1 MTRILT
7 YAVSAVFLF
16 FIVICSTFGVSAQA
30 TGTITGRVLD
40 GTTGNALPGV
50 NIIVEGTSLS
60 TETEPTGAFS
70 LVRVPAGP
78 RKLTASYLGF
88 KSLTVDVN
96 VTSGRS
102 ATTVEIELSAG
113 IRETVTVEAPFL
125 EGQARALNQQKE
137 SVNIQSIVSSDQIGR
152 FPDPNSAEAAQR
164 IPGITI
170 ERDQGEGRYVQ
181 VRGTEA
187 RLNSMQINGERIP
200 SPEGDVRA
208 VALDVI
214 PADLLDSIEV
224 SKALT
229 ADQDADSI
237 GGAVNLVTKGA
248 PEKTRVSLTFGLGYN
263 RLVNNG
269 LETFNGTFGR
279 RFADKKLGFLF
290 SGSYL
295 NTRRGSESV
304 EPAYDEGFLEEIE
317 LRDYQVNRR
326 RWGINPYVDYRF
338 SFSSEIYFR
347 GIFNDFKDDEF
358 RRLVAYKV
366 ADNEIARELRD
377 RLETQRIYQFSGGG
391 RHLLGRSILMDYR
404 ISYGYAEEDEPK
416 NISSAFL
423 QEDVDFEPNVT
434 PGSIDP
440 ENIQANPLNENINE
454 FAFDELTSGDNF
466 TSESSFTAQV
476 NFAVPLRTSNN
487 FAGTFKFGA
496 KNRFNRKERDNEEF
510 EFGFDDDIF
519 LTDIL
524 DPKFNKSSY
533 RGGLYNFI
541 PAFQDPQRIA
551 ALRTSPGA
559 ESEKLFEEDSADY
572 DAREN
577 IFAFYAMAQLGFGER
592 FVLVPGIR
600 YEQTDVRYTGF
611 RVLFDDEGDYDSTNP
626 IDGDNTFRNWFPSL
640 HAKYRI
646 GDNTNIRAAYSRSLA
661 RPNFVDLVPFQ
672 LILREDS
679 EIERGNPFLRPTTS
693 DNLDFLVE
701 HYFQNVGVIS
711 GGFFFKR
718 LKNSIFPFRFEEDI
732 AFGGKPTTFEVT
744 EPRNGESANLYGF
757 EIAYNQRFTFMPK
770 PFDGLGVYANYTYVN
785 SDAVLPNEDIG
796 EPGRDSILPG
806 QAKNIAN
813 FALFYERFGFS
824 GRGSLHYRDKYLSE
838 VAGSPEFDLFV
849 GNHLQFD
856 FSASQRITKNVRV
869 FFEFININNRPFKSY
884 EGVSNRIRQDERYK
898 WWSTFG
904 VKVDW

>member
-1 MTRILT
+1 MTRVFT
-7 YAVSAVFLF
+7 NAVSAIFVF
-16 FIVICSTFGVSAQA
+16 FIVICGTFDASAQN

-60 TETEPTGAFS
+60 TETDRTGAFS
-70 LVRVPAGP
+70 LVRVPAGAQ
-78 RKLTASYLGF
+78 KLTASYLGF
-88 KSLTVDVN
+88 ESLTIDVN
-96 VTSGRS
+96 VTAGRS

-248 PEKTRVSLTFGLGYN
+248 PERTRVSLTFGLGYN

-338 SFSSEIYFR
+338 SNSSEIYFR

-358 RRLVAYKV
+358 RRLVGYKV

-377 RLETQRIYQFSGGG
+377 RLETQRIYQFAGGG
-391 RHLLGRSILMDYR
+391 RHILGRSVLLDYR
-404 ISYGYAEEDEPK
+404 ISYGYAEENEPK

-454 FAFDELTSGDNF
+454 FVFDELTSGDNF
-466 TSESSFTAQV
+466 TSESSFTAQF
-476 NFAVPLRTSNN
+476 NLAIPLRAGNN
-487 FAGTFKFGA
+487 FAGTLKFGA
-496 KNRFNRKERDNEEF
+496 KNRYNQKERDNEEF
-510 EFGFDDDIF
+510 EFGLKDDIF
-519 LTDIL
+519 LSDIL
-524 DPKFNKSSY
+524 DTNYNKSSY

-541 PAFQDPQRIA
+541 PAFQDPTRIA
-551 ALRTSPGA
+551 ALRNSPGA

-577 IFAFYAMAQLGFGER
+577 IFAFYGMAQLGFGER

-600 YEQTDVRYTGF
+600 YEQTDVKYTGF
-611 RVLFDDEGDYDSTNP
+611 RVQFDDEGDYELTEP
-626 IDGDNTFRNWFPSL
+626 REGDNTFRNWFPSI

-646 GDNTNIRAAYSRSLA
+646 GDNTNFRAAYTRSLA

-672 LILREDS
+672 LIIREDN
-679 EIERGNPFLRPTTS
+679 EIERGNPFLQPTTS
-693 DNLDFLVE
+693 DNFDLLFE

-711 GGFFFKR
+711 GGFFYKR
-718 LKNSIFPFRFEEDI
+718 LKNYIFPFRFEEDVT
-732 AFGGKPTTFEVT
+732 FGGKPSTFDIL

-757 EIAYNQRFTFMPK
+757 ELAYNQRFTFMPK
-770 PFDGLGVYANYTYVN
+770 PFDGLGIYANYTYVN
-785 SDAVLPNEDIG
+785 SDAVLPNEDPSL
-796 EPGRDSILPG
+796 PGRDSILPG
-806 QAKNIAN
+806 QAKNVAN
-813 FALFYERFGFS
+813 FAVFYERFGFS
-824 GRGSLHYRDKYLSE
+824 GRGSLHYRDRYLSE
-838 VAGSPEFDLFV
+838 VGGSPAFDLFV
-849 GNHLQFD
+849 DNHLQFD
-856 FSASQRITKNVRV
+856 FSASQRITKNIRV
-869 FFEFININNRPFKSY
+869 FAEFINLNNRPFKSY

-904 VKVDW
+904 IKLDW

>member
-1 MTRILT
+1 MYR
-7 YAVSAVFLF
+7 FLEAF
-16 FIVICSTFGVSAQA
+16 HFSTFVFIILISASAAIGQGS
-30 TGTITGRVLD
+30 GTIAGRVLD
-40 GTTGNALPGV
+40 GTTGNPLPGA
-50 NIIVEGTSLS
+50 NIRLDGTPLTAESDR
-60 TETEPTGAFS
+60 TGAFT

-78 RKLTASYLGF
+78 QKITVSYLGF
-88 KSLTVDVN
+88 EDKTIDVSVNPSGGATN
-96 VTSGRS
+96 V
-102 ATTVEIELSAG
+102 AVELSAG
-113 IRETVTVEAPFL
+113 IQETVTVEAPIF
-125 EGQARALNQQKE
+125 EGQARSLNQQKE
-137 SVNIQSIVSSDQIGR
+137 SLNIQSIVSADQIGR

-208 VALDVI
+208 VALDVV
-214 PADLLDSIEV
+214 PADLLESIEV

-237 GGAVNLVTKGA
+237 GGTVNLITKGA
-248 PEKTRVSLTFGLGYN
+248 PEKTRVSLTFGFGYN
-263 RLVNNG
+263 RLVNDG
-269 LETFNGTFGR
+269 LETFNGSFGR

-295 NTRRGSESV
+295 NTKRGSESI

-338 SFSSEIYFR
+338 SNSSEIYFR
-347 GIFNDFKDDEF
+347 GIFNDYKDDEF
-358 RRLVAYKV
+358 RRLVAFKV

-377 RLETQRIYQFSGGG
+377 RAETQRIYQFSGGG
-391 RHLLGRSILMDYR
+391 RHLLGRSIQLDYR
-404 ISYGYAEEDEPK
+404 VSYGYAEEDEPK

-423 QEDVDFEPNVT
+423 QEDVDFNPNVS

-454 FAFDELTSGDNF
+454 FVFDELTSGDNF
-466 TSESSFTAQV
+466 TSESSFTAQF
-476 NFAVPLRTSNN
+476 NLAVPLRTASN
-487 FAGTFKFGA
+487 FAGTLKFGV

-510 EFGFDDDIF
+510 EFGLDDDIF
-519 LTDIL
+519 LRDIL
-524 DPKFNKSSY
+524 DTSYNKSSY
-533 RGGLYNFI
+533 RDGLYNFI
-541 PAFQDPQRIA
+541 PAFQDPMRIA

-577 IFAFYAMAQLGFGER
+577 IFAFYAMAQLGFGDR
-592 FVLVPGIR
+592 FVLVPGLR
-600 YEQTDVRYTGF
+600 YEQTDVKYTGY
-611 RVLFDDEGDYDSTNP
+611 RVQFDDEGDYELTEAIN
-626 IDGDNTFRNWFPSL
+626 GDNSFRNWFPSL

-646 GDNTNIRAAYSRSLA
+646 GGNTNFRAAYSRSLA
-661 RPNFVDLVPFQ
+661 RPNYVDLVPFQ
-672 LILREDS
+672 LILREDN
-679 EIERGNPFLRPTTS
+679 ELERGNPLLRPTTS
-693 DNLDFLVE
+693 DNLDIMVE

-711 GGFFFKR
+711 GGFFYKR
-718 LKNSIFPFRFEEDI
+718 LKDYIFPFRFEEDI
-732 AFGGKPTTFEVT
+732 AFGGKPMTFEVL
-744 EPRNGESANLYGF
+744 EPRNGERANLYGI
-757 EIAYNQRFTFMPK
+757 ELSYNQRFDFLPK
-770 PFDGLGVYANYTYVN
+770 PLDGLGVYANYTYVT

-813 FALFYERFGFS
+813 FAVFYEKYGFS
-824 GRGSLHYRDKYLSE
+824 GRGSLHYRDRYLSE
-838 VAGSPEFDLFV
+838 VAVSPDFDLFV
-849 GNHLQFD
+849 DNHLQFD

-869 FFEFININNRPFKSY
+869 FAEFININNRPFKSY
-884 EGVSNRIRQDERYK
+884 EGASNRIRQDERYK

-904 VKVDW
+904 VKLDW

>member
-1 MTRILT
+1 MYSVLARFAL
-7 YAVSAVFLF
+7 AVLSFAFIMSAAAISF
-16 FIVICSTFGVSAQA
+16 AQGSGSIA
-30 TGTITGRVLD
+30 GRVLD

-50 NIIVEGTSLS
+50 SIVIEGTSLS
-60 TETEPTGAFS
+60 AETDRTGAFI

-78 RKLTASYLGF
+78 QKLTASYLGF
-88 KSLTVDVN
+88 ESSTADVTVN
-96 VTSGRS
+96 TSGAPTS
-102 ATTVEIELSAG
+102 IEIELSVG
-113 IRETVTVEAPFL
+113 IRETVTVEAPLL

-137 SVNIQSIVSSDQIGR
+137 SLNITNIVSADQIGR

-224 SKALT
+224 SKSLT

-237 GGAVNLVTKGA
+237 GGTVNLITKGA

-295 NTRRGSESV
+295 NTERGSESV
-304 EPAYDEGFLEEIE
+304 EPAYDEGFLEELE

-326 RWGINPYVDYRF
+326 RWGINPYLDYRF
-338 SFSSEIYFR
+338 SNSSEIYFR
-347 GIFNDFKDDEF
+347 GIFNDYKDDEF
-358 RRLVAYKV
+358 RRLVAFKV
-366 ADNEIARELRD
+366 AENEIARELRD
-377 RLETQRIYQFSGGG
+377 RAETQRIYQFSGGG
-391 RHLLGRSILMDYR
+391 RHLLGRSIMLDYSV
-404 ISYGYAEEDEPK
+404 SYGYAEEDEPK

-423 QEDVDFEPNVT
+423 QEDVDFNPNVT
-434 PGSIDP
+434 PNSIDP
-440 ENIQANPLNENINE
+440 ENIQANPLNEDINE
-454 FAFDELTSGDNF
+454 FVFDELTYGDNF
-466 TSESSFTAQV
+466 TSENSFTAQF
-476 NFAVPLRTSNN
+476 NLAIPLRTGRN

-510 EFGFDDDIF
+510 EFGFKDDIF
-519 LTDIL
+519 LRDIL
-524 DPKFNKSSY
+524 DTSYNKSSY
-533 RGGLYNFI
+533 RDGLYNFI
-541 PAFQDPQRIA
+541 PAFQDPVRIA
-551 ALRTSPGA
+551 ALRNSPNA

-577 IFAFYAMAQLGFGER
+577 IFAFYAMAQLGLGER
-592 FVLVPGIR
+592 FVLVPGLR
-600 YEQTDVRYTGF
+600 YEQTDVKYTGF
-611 RVLFDDEGDYDSTNP
+611 RVLFDDKGDYELTEALQ
-626 IDGDNTFRNWFPSL
+626 GDNTFRNWFPSI

-646 GDNTNIRAAYSRSLA
+646 GNNTNFRAAYTRSLA

-672 LILREDS
+672 LILREDN
-679 EIERGNPFLRPTTS
+679 ELERGNPFLRPTTS
-693 DNLDFLVE
+693 DNIDIMVE

-711 GGFFFKR
+711 GGFFYKR
-718 LKNSIFPFRFEEDI
+718 LKDYIFPFRFEEDI
-732 AFGGKPTTFEVT
+732 AFGGKPTTFEVL
-744 EPRNGESANLYGF
+744 EPRNGEKADLYGI
-757 EIAYNQRFTFMPK
+757 ELAYNQRFTFLPK
-770 PFDGLGVYANYTYVN
+770 PLDGLGVYANYTYVTSN
-785 SDAVLPNEDIG
+785 AVLPNEDIG

-813 FALFYERFGFS
+813 FAVFYERFGFS
-824 GRGSLHYRDKYLSE
+824 GRGSLHYRDRYLSE
-838 VAGSPEFDLFV
+838 VAGSPDFDLFV
-849 GNHLQFD
+849 DNHLQFD
-856 FSASQRITKNVRV
+856 FSASQRITKNIRV
-869 FFEFININNRPFKSY
+869 FAEFININNRPFKSY
-884 EGVSNRIRQDERYK
+884 EGISNRIRQDERYK

-904 VKVDW
+904 VKLDW

>member
-1 MTRILT
+1 MNRVADAFRLSSFL
-7 YAVSAVFLF
+7 VLFLF
-16 FIVICSTFGVSAQA
+16 TVVSVNAQ
-30 TGTITGRVLD
+30 GSGSVSGRVLD
-40 GTTGNALPGV
+40 GTTGNALPGASV
-50 NIIVEGTSLS
+50 KVDGTPISA
-60 TETEPTGAFS
+60 ETDRSGAFT
-70 LVRVPAGP
+70 LVRVPAGNQ
-78 RKLTASYLGF
+78 KIVVSYLGF
-88 KSLTVDVN
+88 ESKTIDVSIAAGEN
-96 VTSGRS
+96 AADLS
-102 ATTVEIELSAG
+102 VELAVG
-113 IRETVTVEAPFL
+113 ISETVIVEAPIL

-137 SVNIQSIVSSDQIGR
+137 SLNIQSIVSADQIGR

-187 RLNSMQINGERIP
+187 RLNSTQINGERVP
-200 SPEGDVRA
+200 SPEGDVRQ

-224 SKALT
+224 TKALT

-237 GGAVNLVTKGA
+237 GGTVNLITKGA

-263 RLVNNG
+263 RLVNDGIEN
-269 LETFNGTFGR
+269 FNGTFGR

-295 NTRRGSESV
+295 NTNRGSESV
-304 EPAYDEGFLEEIE
+304 EPAYDEGFLEELEI
-317 LRDYQVNRR
+317 RDYQVNRR
-326 RWGINPYVDYRF
+326 RWGTNPYVDYRF
-338 SFSSEIYFR
+338 SDSSEVYFR
-347 GIFNDFKDDEF
+347 GIYNDFKDDEF
-358 RRLVAYKV
+358 RRLIAFKV

-377 RLETQRIYQFSGGG
+377 RAETQKIYQFSGGG
-391 RHLLGRSILMDYR
+391 RHLLGRSILLDYR
-404 ISYGYAEEDEPK
+404 VSYGYAEEDEPK

-423 QEDVDFEPNVT
+423 QEDVDFNPNVS
-434 PGSIDP
+434 PSSIDP
-440 ENIQANPLNENINE
+440 ENIQANPLNEDINE
-454 FAFDELTSGDNF
+454 FVFDELTSADNF
-466 TSESSFTAQV
+466 TKESSFTAQF
-476 NFAVPLRTSNN
+476 NMAIPLPTARN
-487 FAGTFKFGA
+487 FAGTFKFGV

-510 EFGFDDDIF
+510 EFGLEDDIF

-524 DPKFNKSSY
+524 DTSYNKSSY
-533 RGGLYNFI
+533 RGGLYNFN
-541 PAFQDPQRIA
+541 PSFQDPARIA

-600 YEQTDVRYTGF
+600 YEQTDVEYTGF

-626 IDGDNTFRNWFPSL
+626 LNGDNSFRNWFPSI

-646 GDNTNIRAAYSRSLA
+646 GDNTNFRAAYTRSLA
-661 RPNFVDLVPFQ
+661 RPNYVDLVPFQ
-672 LILREDS
+672 LILREDN
-679 EIERGNPFLRPTTS
+679 ELERGNPFLRPTTS
-693 DNLDFLVE
+693 DNVDFLFE

-711 GGFFFKR
+711 GGFFYKR
-718 LKNSIFPFRFEEDI
+718 LKNYIFPFRFEEDI
-732 AFGGKPTTFEVT
+732 AFGGGEPTTFEVT
-744 EPRNGESANLYGF
+744 EPRNGESASLYGF
-757 EIAYNQRFTFMPK
+757 ELAYNQRFNFLPK
-770 PFDGLGVYANYTYVN
+770 PLDGFGIYANYTYVN

-806 QAKNIAN
+806 QAKNVAN
-813 FALFYERFGFS
+813 FAVFYEKFGFS
-824 GRGSLHYRDKYLSE
+824 GRGSLHYRDRFLSE
-838 VAGSPEFDLFV
+838 VAGSPDFDLFV
-849 GNHLQFD
+849 ENHLQFD

-869 FFEFININNRPFKSY
+869 FAEFININNRPFKSY

-904 VKVDW
+904 VKLDW